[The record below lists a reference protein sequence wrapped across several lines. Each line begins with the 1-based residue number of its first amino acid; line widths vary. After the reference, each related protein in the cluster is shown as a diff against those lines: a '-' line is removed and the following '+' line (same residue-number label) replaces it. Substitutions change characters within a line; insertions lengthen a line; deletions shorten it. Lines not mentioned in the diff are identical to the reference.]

1 LKTLA
6 HGIASVLLALAGNSA
21 MAQVDAEP
29 PAADSGPIS
38 MRSGGEVY
46 ARIRDALSPTSCTPK
61 ASNSAWMKAYIH
73 RPERFQQQLV
83 EMLPILDHVSFQA
96 AQRGLPMEFALIPF
110 VESRFQPDAVAK
122 GGPKGLW
129 QLMPLTAKH
138 FGLKI
143 GGKKDG
149 RLDYI
154 QATDA
159 ALSYLEQLQKQFG
172 DWPTSI
178 MAYNAGDSRL
188 RLSLRRQKL
197 ARVDAENRLPKGLA
211 PHTYAYVRK
220 IQALSCFMQNP
231 GSFDVRL
238 PEETR
243 FMPQA
248 SDVVPEILDN
258 GN

>member
-1 LKTLA
+1 MKSLNHTL
-6 HGIASVLLALAGNSA
+6 VLVVLALTGNHA
-21 MAQVDAEP
+21 MAQFEAETLANETSP
-29 PAADSGPIS
+29 VSL
-38 MRSGGEVY
+38 RSGSEVY
-46 ARIRDALSPTSCTPK
+46 SRIRNALSPTSCTPR
-61 ASNSAWMKAYIH
+61 ASKSPWMKAYIH
-73 RPERFQQQLV
+73 RPARYQQQLA
-83 EMLPILDHVSFQA
+83 EMLPILDHVSFHA
-96 AQRGLPMEFALIPF
+96 SQRGLPMEFALIPF

-143 GGKKDG
+143 SGNKDE
-149 RLDYI
+149 RMDYI

-178 MAYNAGDSRL
+178 MAYNAGDTRL
-188 RLSLRRQKL
+188 RLSLRRQQL
-197 ARVDAENRLPKGLA
+197 DRVDAESRLPKGLA

-231 GSFDVRL
+231 ESFGVKL
-238 PEETR
+238 PEDTL

-248 SDVVPEILDN
+248 SDFDAEILDN